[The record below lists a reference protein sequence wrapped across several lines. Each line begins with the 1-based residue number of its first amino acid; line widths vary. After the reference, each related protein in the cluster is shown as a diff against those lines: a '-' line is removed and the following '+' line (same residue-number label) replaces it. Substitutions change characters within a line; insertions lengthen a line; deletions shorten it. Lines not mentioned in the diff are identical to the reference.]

1 MRDDQ
6 LTPKEE
12 EALRALPRE
21 QEPSGQLEERTIRGL
36 RAHGILHPPIRRG
49 FTLTPAWGM
58 AAAAA
63 VLLLIVGSF
72 LVGQWTGSH
81 RTAQV
86 MLAMHDQDSLL
97 LAREVQRTG
106 STYLAALSALIE
118 SSRQNPEGMDQGRE
132 VALATLHAAA
142 DQVLS
147 LVPDDPVAGE
157 ILRAMHDSQ
166 EEQRPPAGEDVVHHV
181 AWF

>member
-6 LTPKEE
+6 LTPREQ

-21 QEPSGQLEERTIRGL
+21 RKPSTHLEERTVRSL
-36 RAHGILHPPIRRG
+36 RAHGILHPLVRRG

-63 VLLLIVGSF
+63 VVILSVGSF
-72 LVGQWTGSH
+72 LVGQWTGSQ
-81 RTAQV
+81 RTAEV
-86 MLAMHDQDSLL
+86 MLAMHDQNSLL

-118 SSRQNPEGMDQGRE
+118 SAREDPEGMDQGRE

-157 ILRAMHDSQ
+157 ILRAMQDSP
-166 EEQRPPAGEDVVHHV
+166 EDQRPVEGEEVVHHV